1 MLNTYIKNRGLTQT
15 IIHKNN
21 ENQFNEINWDAIY
34 DGNNANISVNS
45 NKNGRQNNFNISLD
59 NQDLANILN
68 IPSVNMPLHKRLQTD
83 FENPVFKH
91 DPNIYQIQ
99 LPPNMNQQMFEE
111 SNPMQSSFE
120 PSIENLLHT
129 NHLSSPLSNE
139 ELIIPLTIDSNTQ
152 DNFILTPK
160 RHHKHKKN
168 HKTHKTHKT
177 YKVYKK
183 VKSSS
188 PKSKSRKSKKS
199 SKLSKSSSFSL
210 F

>member
-21 ENQFNEINWDAIY
+21 QNQFNEINWDAIY

-68 IPSVNMPLHKRLQTD
+68 VPSVNMPLHKRLQMD

-111 SNPMQSSFE
+111 SNPIQSSFE
-120 PSIENLLHT
+120 PSLLQT

-139 ELIIPLTIDSNTQ
+139 EFIIPLTIDAKSQ
-152 DNFILTPK
+152 DNFTFTP
-160 RHHKHKKN
+160 KKN
-168 HKTHKTHKT
+168 HKHKKTHKT

-188 PKSKSRKSKKS
+188 PKSKSKSKSKSRKSKKT
-199 SKLSKSSSFSL
+199 SSFSL

>member
-15 IIHKNN
+15 IVHKNN
-21 ENQFNEINWDAIY
+21 QNQFNEINWDAIY

-68 IPSVNMPLHKRLQTD
+68 IPSVNTPIHKRLQMD

-99 LPPNMNQQMFEE
+99 LPPPNMNQQMFAEA
-111 SNPMQSSFE
+111 NPIQSSFE
-120 PSIENLLHT
+120 PSFEPSYENLLQT

-139 ELIIPLTIDSNTQ
+139 EFIIPLTIDEKLQ
-152 DNFILTPK
+152 DK
-160 RHHKHKKN
+160 RHHKHKKT
-168 HKTHKTHKT
+168 HKKTHKT

-183 VKSSS
+183 VKSSFPKS
-188 PKSKSRKSKKS
+188 KSKSKSRKSKKS
-199 SKLSKSSSFSL
+199 SSYSL

>member
-21 ENQFNEINWDAIY
+21 QNQFNEINWDAIY
-34 DGNNANISVNS
+34 DGNNANISVNL

-83 FENPVFKH
+83 FENHVFKH

-99 LPPNMNQQMFEE
+99 LPPKMNQQMFAEA
-111 SNPMQSSFE
+111 NPIQSSFE
-120 PSIENLLHT
+120 PSFEASFEPSFEPSVLQT

-139 ELIIPLTIDSNTQ
+139 EFIIPLTIDAKSQ
-152 DNFILTPK
+152 DK
-160 RHHKHKKN
+160 RHHKHK
-168 HKTHKTHKT
+168 KTHKT

-188 PKSKSRKSKKS
+188 KKSKTNSSRKSKKS
-199 SKLSKSSSFSL
+199 SKKSSFSL

>member
-1 MLNTYIKNRGLTQT
+1 MLNTYIINRGLTQT
-15 IIHKNN
+15 IVHKNN
-21 ENQFNEINWDAIY
+21 QNQFNEINWDAIY

-68 IPSVNMPLHKRLQTD
+68 IPSVNTPIHKRLQMD

-99 LPPNMNQQMFEE
+99 LPPPNMNQQMFEE
-111 SNPMQSSFE
+111 SNPIQPSFE
-120 PSIENLLHT
+120 PSLENLLQT

-139 ELIIPLTIDSNTQ
+139 ELIIPLTIDAPLQ
-152 DNFILTPK
+152 DK
-160 RHHKHKKN
+160 KHYKHK
-168 HKTHKTHKT
+168 KTHKTHKT

-188 PKSKSRKSKKS
+188 KKSKSRKSKKS
-199 SKLSKSSSFSL
+199 SNKSSYSL

>member
-21 ENQFNEINWDAIY
+21 QNQFNEINWDAIY
-34 DGNNANISVNS
+34 DGNNANISVNL
-45 NKNGRQNNFNISLD
+45 NKNGKQNNFNISLD

-68 IPSVNMPLHKRLQTD
+68 VPSINMPLHKRLQMD
-83 FENPVFKH
+83 FENENPVFKH

-111 SNPMQSSFE
+111 SNPIQSSFE
-120 PSIENLLHT
+120 PSYEDLLHT

-139 ELIIPLTIDSNTQ
+139 ELIIPLTIDAKSQ
-152 DNFILTPK
+152 DKKN
-160 RHHKHKKN
+160 HKHK
-168 HKTHKTHKT
+168 KTHKTHKT

-183 VKSSS
+183 IKSSS
-188 PKSKSRKSKKS
+188 NKSKSRKSKKS
-199 SKLSKSSSFSL
+199 SKSSSFSL